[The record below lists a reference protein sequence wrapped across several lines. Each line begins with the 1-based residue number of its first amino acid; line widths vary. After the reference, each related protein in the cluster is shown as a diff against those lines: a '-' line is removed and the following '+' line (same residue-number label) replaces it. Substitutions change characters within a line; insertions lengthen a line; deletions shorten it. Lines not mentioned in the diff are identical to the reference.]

1 MAMETLEIFMS
12 DISMIGL
19 GAMGTALAKAQVNA
33 GHDVTVWNRS
43 PQRMTPLVEL
53 GAKGAESVA
62 AAVKASPLIMVC
74 IDNYT
79 ATNALLRADDVVVHL
94 SGRSVIQL
102 STGTPSEAR
111 NSEAWLQARGA
122 AYLDGVIDPYP
133 DGIGAADAQ
142 ILFSGSKAVFEAS
155 EAFLKC
161 LGGDLRFISE
171 KVGAAAALDL
181 ADLSW
186 SLGRY
191 VGFAHGAR
199 LCEVEGVGLDLFA
212 ARHPEGNRMRELAE
226 IIHAE
231 AFALGSLHPG
241 ASIRVWEECIQ
252 RLQSQARDAGMSSE
266 FPDNISGIFK
276 RAIAAGIGEEDL
288 AALIKVLRE

>member
-1 MAMETLEIFMS
+1 MS

-241 ASIRVWEECIQ
+241 VSIRVWEECIQ

>member
-1 MAMETLEIFMS
+1 MS

-181 ADLSW
+181 ADLSS

>member
-1 MAMETLEIFMS
+1 MVMETLEIFMS
-12 DISMIGL
+12 DVSMIGL

-79 ATNALLRADDVVVHL
+79 ATNALLRADDVVAHV
-94 SGRSVIQL
+94 SGRSVIEF

-111 NSEAWLQARGA
+111 DSEAWLQARGA

-181 ADLSW
+181 ADLSL

-212 ARHPEGNRMRELAE
+212 ARYPEGNRMRELAE

-252 RLQSQARDAGMSSE
+252 RLQSQARDASMSSE

>member
-1 MAMETLEIFMS
+1 MS

-43 PQRMTPLVEL
+43 PHKMTPLLEL
-53 GAKGAESVA
+53 GAKGAENVA

-74 IDNYT
+74 IDNYQ
-79 ATNALLRADDVVVHL
+79 ATNALLRADDVVAHL

-111 NSEAWLQARGA
+111 DSETWLTARGA
-122 AYLDGVIDPYP
+122 AYLDGIIEPYP
-133 DGIGAADAQ
+133 DGIGTSEAQ
-142 ILFSGSKAVFEAS
+142 LLFSGSKEVFETS
-155 EAFLKC
+155 QAFLRC

-171 KVGAAAALDL
+171 QVGAAAALDL
-181 ADLSW
+181 AGLSW
-186 SLGRY
+186 SLGMY
-191 VGFAHGAR
+191 VGFVHGAR
-199 LCEVEGVGLDLFA
+199 LCEVEGVGLDQFA
-212 ARHPEGNRMRELAE
+212 ALYPEGNRMRELAE

-231 AFALGSLHPG
+231 AFTLGSLHPG

-252 RLQSQARDAGMSSE
+252 RLQFQARDAGMSSE
-266 FPDNISGIFK
+266 FPDNISGIFN
-276 RAIAAGIGEEDL
+276 RAIAAGHGEEDL
-288 AALIKVLRE
+288 AALVKVLRDDKGD

>member
-241 ASIRVWEECIQ
+241 VSIRVWEECIQ

>member
-181 ADLSW
+181 ADLSS